1 MKSYTILKRI
11 AICAALGI
19 AVICAL
25 PAQAGPPAQEEPGS
39 DLTIRIAVMGP
50 GDELYFWWGHIGLM
64 IDNART
70 GQSRFYDYGLFS
82 FENDHFFLNFAFG
95 RLWYSSGVTPSEY
108 NVATYLY
115 TNRDV
120 VLYTLDLPPEKRE
133 EIRQYAERSI
143 LPENR
148 DYLYHHFKHN
158 CTNPILSMIDIATN
172 GQFRERYIN
181 EPGRFTLR
189 QHVRRHTW
197 FSPFFDWVLSF
208 WMGQDIDTPITVWDE
223 MFLPGEIATC
233 ISEFEYT
240 DSNGVSRPLVS
251 LKEVINLSQGRP
263 PVLDSPRIQ
272 WPRELAFSL
281 FVSLVLG
288 ALFYLQSR
296 SPAAGQVALGITHSL
311 LGLFFGGMGL
321 ILFFMSTF
329 TSHDYT
335 YHNANLFFA
344 NPLLLAAFPLGIR
357 YAVSR
362 NYNSRL
368 RSEFILRLLWLL
380 VVLGIFV
387 SMLIKLLPQF
397 WQDNLT
403 DQMLMLPIAL
413 VLSLEPA
420 GLRRMIERI
429 FWRWL

>member
-1 MKSYTILKRI
+1 MGKNSKWAVVFLV
-11 AICAALGI
+11 LGI
-19 AVICAL
+19 VAIGAL
-25 PAQAGPPAQEEPGS
+25 PAQTQPAQMQGD
-39 DLTIRIAVMGP
+39 DLTIKIAVMGP
-50 GDELYFWWGHIGLM
+50 GDPLYFWWGHIALV

-82 FENDHFFLNFAFG
+82 FNKDNFYLNFAFG
-95 RLWYSSGVTPSEY
+95 RLWYSCGVSSTENNINSY
-108 NVATYLY
+108 IY

-120 VLYTLDLPPEKRE
+120 VLYTLDISPEKRE
-133 EIRQYAERSI
+133 EVRQYAERSV

-158 CTNPILSMIDIATN
+158 CGYPILDIIDLVTD
-172 GQFRERYIN
+172 GQFKEHFTA

-197 FSPFFDWVLSF
+197 FSPIWDWLLNF
-208 WMGQDIDTPITVWDE
+208 WMGQDIDTPLTVWDE
-223 MFLPGEIATC
+223 LFLPDEIGSR
-233 ISEFEYT
+233 ISEFVYT

-251 LKEVINLSQGRP
+251 DVGMVYRSHNRL
-263 PVLDSPRIQ
+263 PVLDFPRRQ
-272 WPRELAFSL
+272 WPRELALSL
-281 FVSLVLG
+281 FLALILG
-288 ALFYLQSR
+288 CLFHLQSKSTAR
-296 SPAAGQVALGITHSL
+296 GQVALGMVHSL
-311 LGLFFGGMGL
+311 FGLVFGGAGL
-321 ILFFMSTF
+321 VLFFMSFF

-335 YHNANLFFA
+335 YHNANLLFA
-344 NPLLLAAFPLGIR
+344 NPLLLAAVPLGIR

-362 NYNSRL
+362 NYDTRL

-380 VVLGIFV
+380 VVLGIAA

-397 WQDNLT
+397 WQQNLT

-413 VLSLEPA
+413 TLALEPA
-420 GLRRMIERI
+420 GLKRMIERI